1 MKKENS
7 MLLSI
12 VIPVYNEEKRMHVS
26 LSKVVDY
33 VKKNGISDNSE
44 IIVVNDGS
52 LDNTVSVINQFKE
65 DYNFIK
71 LVDYKDNKGK
81 GYAVKKGVLSAKGD
95 YILFM
100 DADLSTPLE
109 EINKVIQFLDMSYD
123 LSIGSRGLKDS
134 KIIIRQP
141 IYRRA
146 MGKIFNLTVRL
157 LLIKKIRD
165 TQCGFKC
172 FKKEIAREIFNQT
185 KISGFCFDVE
195 VLYIAQRKGYRIKEI
210 PVKWY
215 DFPDSKVGIFKDSLK
230 MLIEIFK
237 IKFINK
243 YGFI

>member
-1 MKKENS
+1 MF
-7 MLLSI
+7 LSI
-12 VIPVYNEEKRMHVS
+12 VIPVYNEEKRMHAS
-26 LSKVVDY
+26 LLKVVDY

-52 LDNTVSVINQFKE
+52 IDNTVSVINQFKE

-100 DADLSTPLE
+100 DTDLSTPLE
-109 EINKVIQFLDMSYD
+109 EIAKVIRFLDMSYD

-141 IYRRA
+141 IYRRT

-172 FKKEIAREIFNQT
+172 FKKEVAREIFNQT
-185 KISGFCFDVE
+185 KINGFCFDVE

>member
-1 MKKENS
+1 MF
-7 MLLSI
+7 LSI
-12 VIPVYNEEKRMHVS
+12 VIPVYNEEKRIHAS

-109 EINKVIQFLDMSYD
+109 EINKVIRFLDMSYD

-134 KIIIRQP
+134 KIIIQQP

-172 FKKEIAREIFNQT
+172 FKKEVAREIFNQT
-185 KISGFCFDVE
+185 KINGFCFDVE